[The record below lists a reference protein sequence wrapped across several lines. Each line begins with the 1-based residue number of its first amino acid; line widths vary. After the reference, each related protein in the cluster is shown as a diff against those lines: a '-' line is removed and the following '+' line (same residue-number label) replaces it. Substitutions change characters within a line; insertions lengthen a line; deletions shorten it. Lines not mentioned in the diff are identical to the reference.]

1 MIMEEKIIEINVSL
15 SYKEEKIFIKSLNTK
30 VFIKSLNT
38 NEMPAELLF
47 NIMRRIESDIN
58 FYFKKDKKDE

>member
-1 MIMEEKIIEINVSL
+1 MEERIIEINVSL
-15 SYKEEKIFIKSLNTK
+15 SYKEEK

-47 NIMRRIESDIN
+47 NIMRSIESDIN
-58 FYFKKDKKDE
+58 FYFKKTRKMNRLNKDD

>member
-15 SYKEEKIFIKSLNTK
+15 SYKEEK

-47 NIMRRIESDIN
+47 NIMRSIESDIN
-58 FYFKKDKKDE
+58 FYFKKYKKDE

>member
-1 MIMEEKIIEINVSL
+1 MYVNLNRMIMEEKIIEINVSL
-15 SYKEEKIFIKSLNTK
+15 SYKEEK

-47 NIMRRIESDIN
+47 NIMRSIESDIN

>member
-1 MIMEEKIIEINVSL
+1 MEEKIIEINVSL
-15 SYKEEKIFIKSLNTK
+15 SYKEEK

-47 NIMRRIESDIN
+47 NIMRSIESDIN